1 MRAKFTNTTD
11 SSEVNGIADRP
22 IATARIGPVT
32 VVAARRS
39 STASQQGARVTALA
53 LRSQAPGP
61 HRLGGQDAEQ
71 VEVGRLFVVENA
83 HLVPGPGGGVKDLK
97 PFRSLDQ
104 AHGPLDLL
112 AHRVS
117 GRRYG

>member
-1 MRAKFTNTTD
+1 MRAKFTNTTG

-32 VVAARRS
+32 VAAARRS
-39 STASQQGARVTALA
+39 STGAVTALA

-71 VEVGRLFVVENA
+71 VEVGRLLVVENA
-83 HLVPGPGGGVKDLK
+83 HLVPGPGGGVEDLE
-97 PFRSLDQ
+97 PFRGLDQ
-104 AHGPLDLL
+104 AHGPVELL
-112 AHRVS
+112 A
-117 GRRYG
+117 